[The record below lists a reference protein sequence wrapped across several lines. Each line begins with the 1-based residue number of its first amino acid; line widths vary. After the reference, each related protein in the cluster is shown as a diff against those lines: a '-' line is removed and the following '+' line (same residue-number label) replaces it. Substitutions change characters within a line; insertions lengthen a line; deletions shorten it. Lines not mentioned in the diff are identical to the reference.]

1 MNNFN
6 SQNIYNNQNSFIPST
21 NDILQYNYKNEK
33 LETKSKLR
41 KKAINKILMNKT
53 VVFVEEITKEKLD
66 EIEQLN
72 YDKQFEIIKSH
83 LTSNNEQNMIKILSY
98 IINTFCHFPGE
109 NKIKTKIVEK
119 GIIDIILMLFYTT
132 NNKDIFSLCSSIIS
146 NFCADY
152 ILFSL
157 RMLNEDGIKK
167 IYNDLQNK
175 YFNNPY
181 IISNCITC
189 YKESLDHLI
198 EMIKEFGINEE
209 KNIKYISYTTKRL
222 LCNLTNWILYN
233 KELFISI
240 PQAGMQSFFKLI
252 ELLITSISVPNQY
265 DMIFD
270 LDYSNNIHFENLI
283 YYILSMPLKDLEYD
297 TVENYLLLLIEI
309 SKNETYLLYL
319 TKKYNNMC
327 IFDVI
332 KKLFGYSYLD
342 NNSTEEE
349 RKNNPVLDSI
359 FIKYCLEILA
369 NLIKETINNDDMINL
384 FLLLFKNH
392 RGTVRY
398 AELVP
403 LGIMEFL
410 LKLSENI
417 DNNKKISDIIFSTQN
432 NIINDCIKFYIRN
445 NQCYVLVMQ
454 FLLNIFEYKDF
465 NDIENVNFNNV
476 IKCFVDGLDSKE
488 KEVYNKSVYCLGK
501 LIEIQNKKHYN
512 FDLLLKYEEN
522 HVIEK
527 LNLLSLNKNNQSIS
541 EEENA
546 EILLKYIESKIKES
560 EK

>member
-1 MNNFN
+1 MNNYN
-6 SQNIYNNQNSFIPST
+6 SQNKFNNQNLFTPST
-21 NDILQYNYKNEK
+21 SDILQYNYNNDK

-41 KKAINKILMNKT
+41 KKAINKILMHKT
-53 VVFVEEITKEKLD
+53 VVFVEEITKEKLK

-72 YDKQFEIIKSH
+72 YDKQYEIIKSY
-83 LTSNNEQNMIKILSY
+83 LTSNNEQNMTKILLY
-98 IINTFCHFPGE
+98 ITDTICHFPGE
-109 NKIKTKIVEK
+109 NKNKSKMLEND
-119 GIIDIILMLFYTT
+119 IIDIILILFYTT

-146 NFCADY
+146 NFCVDY

-157 RMLNEDGIKK
+157 RMLNEEGIKK

-181 IISNCITC
+181 IISNCINC

-198 EMIKEFGINEE
+198 ELIKYYGINEE
-209 KNIKYISYTTKRL
+209 KNIKYISYSAKRL

-233 KELFISI
+233 KELFFSI
-240 PQAGMQSFFKLI
+240 PQEGMQSFFKLI

-283 YYILSMPLKDLEYD
+283 YYILSIDLKDLEYD
-297 TVENYLLLLIEI
+297 TVENYLLLMIEI
-309 SKNETYLLYL
+309 SKNEMYLFYL
-319 TKKYNNMC
+319 TKKYNNKC

-332 KKLFGYSYLD
+332 KKLFGYIYLD
-342 NNSTEEE
+342 NYSTEED
-349 RKNNPVLDSI
+349 RKNNPILDSI
-359 FIKYCLEILA
+359 FIKYCLEIMT

-392 RGTVRY
+392 RSTVRY
-398 AELVP
+398 AEQVP

-417 DNNKKISDIIFSTQN
+417 DNNKKTCDVIFSTQN
-432 NIINDCIKFYIRN
+432 NIINDCIKFYVRN
-445 NQCYVLVMQ
+445 NKCYVLVMQ
-454 FLLNIFEYKDF
+454 FLLNIFEFKDF
-465 NDIENVNFNNV
+465 NDIENVDFNNV
-476 IKCFVDGLDSKE
+476 IKCFVNGLDSKE
-488 KEVYNKSVYCLGK
+488 KEVCTKSVYCLGK
-501 LIEIQNKKHYN
+501 LIEIQNRKHYN
-512 FDLLLKYEEN
+512 FDLILKYEEN
-522 HVIEK
+522 HVTEK
-527 LNLLSLNKNNQSIS
+527 LNLLSLNQNFQSIC

-546 EILLKYIESKIKES
+546 EELLKYIESKIKES

>member
-1 MNNFN
+1 MNNYN
-6 SQNIYNNQNSFIPST
+6 SQNKFNNQNLFTPST
-21 NDILQYNYKNEK
+21 SDILQYNYNNDK

-41 KKAINKILMNKT
+41 KKAINKILMHKT
-53 VVFVEEITKEKLD
+53 VVFVEEITKEKLK

-72 YDKQFEIIKSH
+72 YDKQYEIIKSY
-83 LTSNNEQNMIKILSY
+83 LTSNNEQNMTKILSY
-98 IINTFCHFPGE
+98 IIDTICHFPGE
-109 NKIKTKIVEK
+109 NKNKSKMLEND
-119 GIIDIILMLFYTT
+119 IIDIILMLFYTT

-146 NFCADY
+146 NFCVDY

-157 RMLNEDGIKK
+157 RMLNEEGIKK

-181 IISNCITC
+181 IISNCINC

-198 EMIKEFGINEE
+198 ELIKNYGINEE
-209 KNIKYISYTTKRL
+209 KNIKYISYSTKRL

-233 KELFISI
+233 KELFFSI
-240 PQAGMQSFFKLI
+240 PQEGMQSFFKLI

-283 YYILSMPLKDLEYD
+283 YYILSIELKDLEYD
-297 TVENYLLLLIEI
+297 TVENYLLLMIEI
-309 SKNETYLLYL
+309 SKNQMYLFYL
-319 TKKYNNMC
+319 TKKYNNKC

-332 KKLFGYSYLD
+332 KKLFGYIYLD
-342 NNSTEEE
+342 NYSTEED
-349 RKNNPVLDSI
+349 RKNNPILDSI
-359 FIKYCLEILA
+359 FIKYCLEIMT

-392 RGTVRY
+392 RSTVRY
-398 AELVP
+398 AEQVP

-417 DNNKKISDIIFSTQN
+417 DNNKKAGDVIFSTQN
-432 NIINDCIKFYIRN
+432 NIINDCIKFYVRN
-445 NQCYVLVMQ
+445 NKCYVLVMQ
-454 FLLNIFEYKDF
+454 FLLNIFEFKDF
-465 NDIENVNFNNV
+465 NDIENVDFNNV
-476 IKCFVDGLDSKE
+476 IKCFVNGLDSKE
-488 KEVYNKSVYCLGK
+488 KEVCTKSVYCLGK

-512 FDLLLKYEEN
+512 FDLILKYEEN
-522 HVIEK
+522 HVTEK
-527 LNLLSLNKNNQSIS
+527 LNLLSLNQNFQSIC

-546 EILLKYIESKIKES
+546 EELLKYIESKIKES